1 VGIGTALADVETWEH
16 VAWENTGRLVVVVGH
31 IPVEVDAE

>member
-1 VGIGTALADVETWEH
+1 LADVETWEH
-16 VAWENTGRLVVVVGH
+16 VAWEDTGRLVVVGH